1 MVKSLVLH
9 IGDPKT
15 GTNAVQHV
23 LGNNLY
29 EVEDKTL
36 FFAPARFAHELAD
49 RLLWR
54 NAISDEDVSAYL
66 RPFAERY
73 NKSDADIGVISS
85 DRFAGSDPA
94 RLHAVITGHFE
105 VDEKDIKVV
114 SYLRP
119 HCDALTSRYAQQV
132 KTGQFTGTLDQ
143 FYPFRKASLS
153 YTRRIRK
160 WKNVFGDN
168 HSFHLFSRDAL
179 EGGDIVMDF
188 FKNAL
193 NLENFKLQESQLANQ
208 SPSVKELSVIRQYYL
223 NVLGE
228 HPDKIRKMQ
237 DYDKPWTKIDKYF
250 LSKTQDVGEIERVT
264 IHKKLWEKIQPRFAA
279 DARRVDKLLKAKGFF
294 EGALERYESKVIRKA
309 QNLSMGA
316 NFSPEEERILQSLLL
331 CIQELKNE
339 ADSNAKTQASNSE
352 G

>member
-23 LGNNLY
+23 LGNHLY
-29 EVEDKTL
+29 ECEDKSL
-36 FFAPARFAHELAD
+36 FFLPSRFAHELAEK
-49 RLLWR
+49 LMQQ
-54 NAISDEDVSAYL
+54 NGNSDADISAYL

-85 DRFAGSDPA
+85 DKFASSDPA
-94 RLHAVITGHFE
+94 RLHALITGHFE
-105 VDEKDIKVV
+105 VDEKDLKVV

-143 FYPFRKASLS
+143 FYALRKASLN

-179 EGGDIVMDF
+179 EGGDIVVDF

-193 NLENFKLQESQLANQ
+193 KLENVTLQESQLANQ

-223 NVLGE
+223 NVLGD
-228 HPDKIRKMQ
+228 HPGKIRKMQ

-264 IHKKLWEKIQPRFAA
+264 IHKKLWEKIQPRLAA
-279 DARRVDKLLKAKGFF
+279 DARRVDKMLKTKDFF
-294 EGALERYESKVIRKA
+294 GAALERYEAKVVRKA
-309 QNLSMGA
+309 QDLSMSA

-331 CIQELKNE
+331 GIQELKNE